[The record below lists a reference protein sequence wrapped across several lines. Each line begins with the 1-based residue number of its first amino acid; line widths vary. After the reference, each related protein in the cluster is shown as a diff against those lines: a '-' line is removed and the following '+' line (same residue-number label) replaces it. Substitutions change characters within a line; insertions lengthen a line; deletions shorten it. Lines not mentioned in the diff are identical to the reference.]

1 MVRDFVQESVKE
13 LIDGP
18 AAADAIVGVDPH
30 QSARAIVASEHTPG
44 GSRADVDR
52 KLDAAVMDPLEPVEE
67 KRSES
72 RNGRLE

>member
-1 MVRDFVQESVKE
+1 VQECVKK

-18 AAADAIVGVDPH
+18 APVGTIVRVDPH
-30 QSARAIVASEHTPG
+30 KASRAIVASEHTPC

-52 KLDAAVMDPLEPVEE
+52 KLDPAVMDPLEPVEE
-67 KRSES
+67 QWSES